1 MPEIDAK
8 GKTNLVFDGVLECV
22 VGEAGGGLNVGRHD
36 GDEILEVHQICNEM
50 RWRKARIGNR
60 IRRGIELMRTFSLN
74 PYSIGGIV
82 AVPFAP
88 YWMGD

>member
-36 GDEILEVHQICNEM
+36 GDEILEVHQICNET
-50 RWRKARIGNR
+50 RGRKA
-60 IRRGIELMRTFSLN
+60 
-74 PYSIGGIV
+74 
-82 AVPFAP
+82 
-88 YWMGD
+88 